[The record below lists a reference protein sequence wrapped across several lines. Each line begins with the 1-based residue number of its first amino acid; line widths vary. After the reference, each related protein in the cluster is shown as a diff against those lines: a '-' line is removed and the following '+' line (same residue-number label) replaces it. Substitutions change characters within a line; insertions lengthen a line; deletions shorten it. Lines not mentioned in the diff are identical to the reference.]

1 MTDEEKVFD
10 FLKENGK
17 SSELAISNG
26 TKLTLP
32 VVHDTVIAMW
42 DAQKIGRSRYGVDYA
57 WDLAIRE
64 AGERTHDSKVAIESP
79 EHLDIPAKPRGRPK
93 GVTNPAGA
101 KHRGGWPKGVKR
113 KSPGGPAETTPEAEP
128 RPERDEMLE
137 ILKAIKPGMVNG
149 RQLYKDLNLGSR
161 PVGMGLSMLI
171 RSGYI
176 KQEPGNCPTCHR
188 PNPAHLVS
196 LTDRGHAFLEAMDKA

>member
-1 MTDEEKVFD
+1 MTDQDLVFD
-10 FLKENGK
+10 YLKAEGRQ
-17 SSELAISNG
+17 SELAISNG
-26 TKLTLP
+26 TKLTIP
-32 VVHDTVIAMW
+32 RVHDAVIKLW
-42 DAQKIGRSRYGVDYA
+42 DEQKIGRWRHGIDYA
-57 WDLAIRE
+57 WD
-64 AGERTHDSKVAIESP
+64 VAIQGGELVQRKQSDSDVAP
-79 EHLDIPAKPRGRPK
+79 EAVPVVRGRPK
-93 GVTNPAGA
+93 GSKNAEGA
-101 KHRGGWPKGVKR
+101 KHGGGWPKGVKR